1 MKALGSYLGA
11 VAQCHVDGSVITT
24 AAAEVIGGSSN
35 LPNDSSP
42 MTPIGSAF
50 VGWANDKTS
59 GVGQKPDKRLYCSEV
74 YYWFVGTGMW

>member
-1 MKALGSYLGA
+1 MPPRVFGRKSFNLNTGIHQVPCNDSNFIMKALGSYLGA

-50 VGWANDKTS
+50 VG
-59 GVGQKPDKRLYCSEV
+59 
-74 YYWFVGTGMW
+74 